1 MAEGDNNKKFGNVD
15 PSAAAKQAA
24 EAANALNEVNL
35 ALSSL
40 TSKYAANIKGTRDI
54 VKSTESSFTN
64 IAKELTK
71 TTEQQRNQ
79 QKIQSE
85 VKNLNQQLLR
95 IDVERAILMEK
106 VKNASG
112 AYKDDIIVALEG
124 LLATEETIKSS
135 ATGMGEI
142 ADQAQRIVDAG
153 EGFEKMA
160 KILGSIPL
168 IGNQIAPAFERAA
181 GAARSATEDAA
192 SPFQAKM
199 AGTLALSKQIALT
212 IGTAIVGAL
221 IAGSKRAGDLNKQ
234 LGLGIDSA
242 RGVAERFEQFATA
255 SEDSRITTEKLIAAN
270 GQLNQALGTTVEF
283 SGETLENFILT
294 TEYMGVS
301 VEAAAKLETL
311 ARTTGQ
317 STKDFAGNLAESVS
331 QAGKNNSLFISTGT
345 ALEKVK
351 NLSATTLLN
360 LRRNPEAIGEAIV
373 ATEKLGISFDQLR
386 GIASSLLDF
395 EGSIQKELEAEVLT
409 GKELNLERARS
420 AALRGDDLALAKELA
435 SQVGTLAEFEGM
447 NVIQR
452 ESMAQAFGLSSDA
465 MSEMLLKQELLNSL
479 GEEARDLTAEQAS
492 EIRRMVEDGEA
503 ESEQDALLKLQQQQD
518 IAKRFQDAVG
528 KLKSAFVDFFEDF
541 EPTFN
546 KLVNAITGLSESKF
560 LKTIIGFATS
570 GVGIASLAGMMLAS
584 KLRGATPMTPM
595 FVSMAGAPGAAGAGM
610 MGFAPMGAG
619 AGGRFYN
626 SGTVT
631 AKSGQVYAANS
642 PQGKMIQNI
651 GGQKPVG
658 RGLTAGGAAGLAG
671 IGMLAGGL
679 MQQSDNEGM
688 QIAGSALSGAGM
700 GAMMGS
706 MIFPGV
712 GTAIGAAVGGLGSL
726 LMAHHKKQEERE
738 AKAEKAREEAKAS
751 ETDTYTMMEEHL
763 RALAEKELKLN
774 VDGNEMGTQLQISKN
789 ALGNS

>member
-1 MAEGDNNKKFGNVD
+1 MAKGNFGDLSKQEFTDLKAELSSFQDGITQAQKAFNGLIKGTDLSGLADNTRQAANAARDLAKATQEDLTSQTGRNKLMERYNAIKREQNGIESKILVIKRQIELANKDELASLQAALKGALDFADQLDGAAKAAERVATQVD
-15 PSAAAKQAA
+15 KVAEAGKGFEKISEVLGKIPLIGGQIAPFFDKASAAAKKATA
-24 EAANALNEVNL
+24 
-35 ALSSL
+35 
-40 TSKYAANIKGTRDI
+40 
-54 VKSTESSFTN
+54 
-64 IAKELTK
+64 
-71 TTEQQRNQ
+71 
-79 QKIQSE
+79 
-85 VKNLNQQLLR
+85 
-95 IDVERAILMEK
+95 
-106 VKNASG
+106 
-112 AYKDDIIVALEG
+112 EG
-124 LLATEETIKSS
+124 L
-135 ATGMGEI
+135 GG
-142 ADQAQRIVDAG
+142 
-153 EGFEKMA
+153 
-160 KILGSIPL
+160 
-168 IGNQIAPAFERAA
+168 
-181 GAARSATEDAA
+181 
-192 SPFQAKM
+192 FQAKM
-199 AGTLALSKQIALT
+199 AGSLALSKAIAFT
-212 IGTAIVGAL
+212 IGTAIINAL

-234 LGLGIDSA
+234 LGIGMDSA
-242 RGVAERFEQFATA
+242 RGVAERFDQFATA

-317 STKDFAGNLAESVS
+317 NTKDFAGNLAESVS
-331 QAGKNNSLFISTGT
+331 QAGKNNGIFISTGK

-373 ATEKLGISFDQLR
+373 ATEKLGMSFDQLR
-386 GIASSLLDF
+386 GVASSLLDF
-395 EGSIQKELEAEVLT
+395 ESSIQKELEAELLT
-409 GKELNLERARS
+409 GRELNLERARS
-420 AALRGDDLALAKELA
+420 AALRGDDLALAKEL
-435 SQVGTLAEFEGM
+435 SNQVGTLAEFEQM

-452 ESMAQAFGLSSDA
+452 ESMANAFGLSSDA

-479 GEEARDLTAEQAS
+479 GEEARDLSAEQAS
-492 EIRRMVEDGEA
+492 EIRRMVEEGEA
-503 ESEQDALLKLQQQQD
+503 TSEQDALLKLQQQQD
-518 IAKRFQDAVG
+518 VAKRFQDAVG

-546 KLVNAITGLSESKF
+546 KLVGALEGLSESKF

-570 GVGIASLAGMMLAS
+570 GVGIASLAGMMIAS
-584 KLRGATPMTPM
+584 KLRGATPATPM

-619 AGGRFYN
+619 VGGKFYN
-626 SGTVT
+626 AGTVT

-642 PQGKMIQNI
+642 PQGRMIQNM

-658 RGLTAGGAAGLAG
+658 RGLTAGGTMGLAG

-679 MQQSDNEGM
+679 MQQSDNENVQM
-688 QIAGSALSGAGM
+688 AGGALSGAAS
-700 GAMMGS
+700 GAMMG
-706 MIFPGV
+706 MMFGPIGA
-712 GTAIGAAVGGLGSL
+712 GIGAAIGGLGSL
-726 LMAHHKKQEERE
+726 LMAHQKKQEERE
-738 AKAEKAREEAKAS
+738 AKEAKLREEAKAG
-751 ETDTYTMMEEHL
+751 EKDTYTMMEEHL